1 MSTGTWE
8 AHLNGTIE
16 VHGMKLG
23 SGSRFK
29 EVGDSVKFSCSG
41 GLDLTLVMAN
51 KWGLGLS
58 TPFSVPLLTLFSV
71 LLS

>member
-29 EVGDSVKFSCSG
+29 EVGDIVKFHCSG
-41 GLDLTLVMAN
+41 VMSAVATVMMDHVMIN
-51 KWGLGLS
+51 K
-58 TPFSVPLLTLFSV
+58 
-71 LLS
+71 